1 MGYKSGKQIYKVKK
15 GGETCFWNSENKKN
29 MIKIYETSKNSETVK
44 NLKCEKTVQHHLPSR
59 KFLLTLHWY
68 FILILSEGLKFDK
81 SWCWYMRKWNTHSL
95 LVSMQTV
102 TAIVSISVDLPH
114 SALNRSTTWS
124 SYASLGVHIQ
134 RITYP
139 NAEVLAYPCTLLHD
153 LQYPGNR
160 NSLEAHAL
168 IKW

>member
-1 MGYKSGKQIYKVKK
+1 MISQRIIKTVKK
-15 GGETCFWNSENKKN
+15 FKMWKN
-29 MIKIYETSKNSETVK
+29 
-44 NLKCEKTVQHHLPSR
+44 VQHHLPSR

-102 TAIVSISVDLPH
+102 TAIVSISVDLTH
-114 SALNRSTTWS
+114 SALNMSATWS
-124 SYASLGVHIQ
+124 SYASLRVHTQKIS
-134 RITYP
+134 YP
-139 NAEVLAYPCTLLHD
+139 NAGILAHPCPLLHD
-153 LQYPGNR
+153 LQYPGNG
-160 NSLEAHAL
+160 NSLEAHPL